1 MLKIAT
7 YINSLQFVVICI
19 ICIQVTLIIDTA
31 TLLNSSF
38 PAQMS
43 ETAKAIASTA
53 GAITLECF
61 MLLIS
66 VNTHLFTSK
75 SKQIPVFMGVS
86 STIMTLFF
94 LETFTSTDAHII
106 SKRVFVAL
114 LFGFINYMLGE
125 LFTKK
130 WNEFKNS
137 EISSHNAEVELKQTQ
152 HELSQTQN
160 QLSNAH
166 SELSQA
172 QNELTY
178 SAEKINNLLEQIDHA
193 THQKTALEKQLT
205 QAEQELQL
213 MKNKLSRKKVS

>member
-75 SKQIPVFMGVS
+75 TKLIPVFMGVS
-86 STIMTLFF
+86 STVMTLFF
-94 LETFTSTDAHII
+94 LETFTSTDVHVA
-106 SKRVFVAL
+106 SKRIFVSL

-137 EISSHNAEVELKQTQ
+137 QINSHNTEVELKQAQ
-152 HELSQTQN
+152 HELN
-160 QLSNAH
+160 QAH

-172 QNELTY
+172 QYKLSY
-178 SAEKINNLLEQIDHA
+178 STETINDLLEQIDRA
-193 THQKTALEKQLT
+193 THQQTALEKQLT
-205 QAEQELQL
+205 QAEQELEV
-213 MKNKLSRKKVS
+213 MKTKLSRKKVNT